1 MKCLRDDN
9 IDDNKVGNEDDDED
23 DDTDDDVDD
32 VDDQD
37 DNDNDDNDNDVD
49 DVDDQDDQAEANVC
63 EDSKTLEAENP
74 DLKTLRRGKTLIL
87 DPHWAVALF
96 LHFFIYF

>member
-37 DNDNDDNDNDVD
+37 D
-49 DVDDQDDQAEANVC
+49 QAEAIVC